1 MELYGKEYTLLASDV
16 DPCRRLRLSTL
27 FTWLQEAAIA
37 HTTLL
42 GMGREKTLDKGY
54 LWVVTMQEVRV
65 DRLPVYDERVTLTSW
80 PGEMMH
86 VFYPRYCK
94 LTGERGET
102 LLTAASL
109 WTLIDQG
116 SRRMVF
122 PEETGVTI
130 PGVRTGEEP
139 PMPRAPRLLETAGT
153 HSFTVP
159 YSYTDLNGHMN
170 NTRYLDL
177 MEDVMPADLRQRAI
191 RSLAAEFSGEAPAG
205 TKLRL
210 SLGREGN
217 TCTLLGEG
225 EKRLFRLR
233 AEYE

>member
-1 MELYGKEYTLLASDV
+1 MGVYRKEYQLRASDV
-16 DPCRRLRLSTL
+16 DRYRRLRLSAL

-42 GMGREKTLDKGY
+42 GMGREKTLDRGY

-65 DRLPVYDERVTLTSW
+65 NRLPEYDEKVTLTSW

-86 VFYPRYCK
+86 VFYPRFSR
-94 LTGERGET
+94 LTGGAGET
-102 LLTAASL
+102 LLTASSL
-109 WTLIDQG
+109 WTLIDRE

-130 PGVRTGEEP
+130 PGMEDP
-139 PMPRAPRLLETAGT
+139 LPLPKAPKLLEAVET
-153 HSFTVP
+153 HTFTVP

-177 MEDVMPADLRQRAI
+177 MEDVMPPDLRQKSVRAI
-191 RSLAAEFSGEAPAG
+191 AAEFSGEAPAG
-205 TKLRL
+205 TVLRL
-210 SLGREGN
+210 ALGRAGN
-217 TCTLLGEG
+217 ACTLLGET

-233 AEYE
+233 LEYE